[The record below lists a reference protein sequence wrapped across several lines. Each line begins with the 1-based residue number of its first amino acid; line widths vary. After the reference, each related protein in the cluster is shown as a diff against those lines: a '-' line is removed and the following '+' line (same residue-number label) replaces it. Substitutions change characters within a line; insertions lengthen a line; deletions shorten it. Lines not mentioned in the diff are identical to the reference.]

1 MAKKLIHFDT
11 KLNNIGTSFHG
22 KLGHHNLESVI
33 LDLMIAGIETT
44 STALTWG
51 TLFMIKYPDIQRRVQ
66 NEIFTQVIISIVSFI
81 ANVSDKKSNIEY

>member
-1 MAKKLIHFDT
+1 
-11 KLNNIGTSFHG
+11 
-22 KLGHHNLESVI
+22 
-33 LDLMIAGIETT
+33 MIAGIETT

>member
-1 MAKKLIHFDT
+1 MTD
-11 KLNNIGTSFHG
+11 NNLGTSFHG

-66 NEIFTQVIISIVSFI
+66 NEIFNQVIISIVSFI
-81 ANVSDKKSNIEY
+81 ASAGD